1 MNLLVTEVKIYY
13 FSQYA
18 RKNMDIDIKDI
29 WEIHLFIFLITKDF
43 LYVVLKY
50 EYDTCSGKSRSQTDN
65 RGKYLF

>member
-1 MNLLVTEVKIYY
+1 
-13 FSQYA
+13 
-18 RKNMDIDIKDI
+18 MDIDIKDI